1 MLGSQK
7 FSPINQGNKA
17 DFVKKLEKFI
27 NVRIGYILAFPN
39 LAIPVKNL
47 VEQLN
52 LSIDQI
58 KDLTQAKMKHSDTIF

>member
-1 MLGSQK
+1 M
-7 FSPINQGNKA
+7 
-17 DFVKKLEKFI
+17 
-27 NVRIGYILAFPN
+27 RISYILAFPN

-52 LSIDQI
+52 LSVDQI